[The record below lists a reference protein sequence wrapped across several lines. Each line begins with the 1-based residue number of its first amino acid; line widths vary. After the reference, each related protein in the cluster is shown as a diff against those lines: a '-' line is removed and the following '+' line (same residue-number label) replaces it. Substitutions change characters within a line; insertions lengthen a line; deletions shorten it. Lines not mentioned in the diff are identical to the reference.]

1 MRRLLSLLI
10 LPLMALCTM
19 GCESGE
25 RFDSSLFTQVLYTP
39 QYASGFE
46 IRATEG
52 GKATLLVCHNPWQG
66 AQDVTQHLLID
77 PEGMFDITHSHNVQ
91 RIEGPARRIVC
102 MSSSYVAMLTAIGK
116 SELTVGVSGIDFIS
130 DKYVNDH
137 RDKVRDVGYDNNI
150 DYEML
155 IALAPDIV
163 LLYGVNA
170 ASAMELKLRELGI
183 PYAYIGEYVEPSP
196 LGKAEWVVAIA
207 EIAGCREA
215 GEKFF
220 SEIPARYN
228 HLKELA
234 ASATSKPKVML
245 NTPYADSWYMPST
258 DSYMARLIDDAAGDY
273 LYDRNTDNT
282 SAIVDNEEAYLMAA
296 SADRWINVGQ
306 FYSLKELR
314 SRYPKLAS
322 IECVKS
328 GNVFNCTRRLSPRGG
343 NDFWESGVIRPDIIL
358 SDLIKIFHP
367 ELSLPATDE
376 SQPEGE
382 LYYYTQLE

>member
-1 MRRLLSLLI
+1 MKRLFPLI
-10 LPLMALCTM
+10 LLLLALCVA

-25 RFDSSLFTQVLYTP
+25 RFDSSLFTQVLYAP

-46 IRATEG
+46 IRATAD
-52 GKATLLVCHNPWQG
+52 GKSSLIVCRNPWQG
-66 AQDVTQHLLID
+66 AADVTHYLLID
-77 PEGMFDITHSHNVQ
+77 PEGVFDTSASNNVQ
-91 RIEGPARRIVC
+91 RIEGPAQRIVC
-102 MSSSYVAMLTAIGK
+102 MSSSYVAMLTAIGR

-130 DKYVNDH
+130 DEYVNAN

-183 PYAYIGEYVEPSP
+183 PYAYIGEYVESSP

-207 EIAGCREA
+207 EIAGCRA
-215 GEKFF
+215 SGEEFF
-220 SEIPARYN
+220 AEIPERYN
-228 HLKELA
+228 RLKELA
-234 ASATSKPKVML
+234 SQSNSRPKVMV

-258 DSYMARLIDDAAGDY
+258 QSYMARLIDDAAGDY
-273 LYDRNTDNT
+273 LYNRDTDNT
-282 SAIVDNEEAYLMAA
+282 SAVVDNEEAYLMAA

-306 FYSLKELR
+306 LHSLGELR

-322 IECVKS
+322 IECVRG

-343 NDFWESGVIRPDIIL
+343 NDFWESGVVRPDRIL
-358 SDLIKIFHP
+358 GDLIKIFHP
-367 ELSLPATDE
+367 ELSHSVDE
-376 SQPEGE
+376 PLLAGE

>member
-1 MRRLLSLLI
+1 MLV
-10 LPLMALCTM
+10 ALCAT

-25 RFDSSLFTQVLYTP
+25 RFDASLFTQVLYTP

-46 IRATEG
+46 IRATADGE
-52 GKATLLVCHNPWQG
+52 ASLIVCNNPWQG
-66 AQDVTQHLLID
+66 ATDVTQYLLID
-77 PEGMFDITHSHNVQ
+77 PEGVFDTSASHNVQ

-102 MSSSYVAMLTAIGK
+102 MSSSYVAMLTAIGR

-130 DKYVNDH
+130 DEYVNAN

-155 IALAPDIV
+155 LALAPDIV

-183 PYAYIGEYVEPSP
+183 PYAYIGEYVESSP

-207 EIAGCREA
+207 EIAGCRA
-215 GEKFF
+215 SGEEFF
-220 SEIPARYN
+220 AEIPARYN
-228 HLKELA
+228 RLKELA
-234 ASATSKPKVML
+234 AQSDSRPKIMV

-258 DSYMARLIDDAAGDY
+258 QSYMARLIDDAAGDY

-282 SAIVDNEEAYLMAA
+282 SAVVDNEEAYLMAA

-306 FYSLKELR
+306 LHSLGELR

-322 IECVKS
+322 IECVRS

-343 NDFWESGVIRPDIIL
+343 NDFWESGVVRPDVIL
-358 SDLIKIFHP
+358 GDLIKIFHP
-367 ELSLPATDE
+367 ELSHSTEEPLL
-376 SQPEGE
+376 SGE

>member
-1 MRRLLSLLI
+1 MRRLFPLI
-10 LPLMALCTM
+10 LLLLALCVA

-25 RFDSSLFTQVLYTP
+25 RFDTSLFTQVLYTP

-46 IRATEG
+46 IRATAD
-52 GKATLLVCHNPWQG
+52 GKSSLIVCRNPWQG
-66 AQDVTQHLLID
+66 AADVTHYLLID
-77 PEGMFDITHSHNVQ
+77 PEGVFDTSASNNVQ
-91 RIEGPARRIVC
+91 RIEGPAQRIVC
-102 MSSSYVAMLTAIGK
+102 MSSSYVAMLTAIGR

-130 DKYVNDH
+130 DEYVNAN

-183 PYAYIGEYVEPSP
+183 PYAYIGEYVESSP

-207 EIAGCREA
+207 EIAGCRA
-215 GEKFF
+215 SGEEFF
-220 SEIPARYN
+220 TEIPERYN
-228 HLKELA
+228 RLKELA
-234 ASATSKPKVML
+234 SQCDSRPKVMV

-258 DSYMARLIDDAAGDY
+258 QSYMARLIDDAAGDY
-273 LYDRNTDNT
+273 LYNRDTDNT
-282 SAIVDNEEAYLMAA
+282 SAVVDNEEAYLMAA

-306 FYSLKELR
+306 LHSLGELR

-322 IECVKS
+322 IECVRG

-343 NDFWESGVIRPDIIL
+343 NDFWESGVVRPDRIL
-358 SDLIKIFHP
+358 GDLIKIFHP
-367 ELSLPATDE
+367 ELSLSAADE
-376 SQPEGE
+376 PLLAGE

>member
-1 MRRLLSLLI
+1 MRRLFPLI
-10 LPLMALCTM
+10 LLLLALCAA

-25 RFDSSLFTQVLYTP
+25 RFDSSLFTQVLYAP

-46 IRATEG
+46 IRATAD
-52 GKATLLVCHNPWQG
+52 GKSSLIVCRNPWQG
-66 AQDVTQHLLID
+66 AADVTHYLLID
-77 PEGMFDITHSHNVQ
+77 PEGVFDTSASNNVQ
-91 RIEGPARRIVC
+91 RIEGPAQRIVC
-102 MSSSYVAMLTAIGK
+102 MSSSYVAMLTAIGR

-130 DKYVNDH
+130 DEYVNAN

-183 PYAYIGEYVEPSP
+183 PYAYIGEYVESSP

-207 EIAGCREA
+207 EIAGCRA
-215 GEKFF
+215 SGEEFF
-220 SEIPARYN
+220 AEIPERYN
-228 HLKELA
+228 RLKELA
-234 ASATSKPKVML
+234 SQSNSRPKVMV

-258 DSYMARLIDDAAGDY
+258 HSYMARLIDDAAGDY
-273 LYDRNTDNT
+273 LYDRDTDNT
-282 SAIVDNEEAYLMAA
+282 SAVVDNEEAYLMAA

-306 FYSLKELR
+306 LHSLGELR

-322 IECVKS
+322 IECVRGS
-328 GNVFNCTRRLSPRGG
+328 NVFNCTRRLSPRGG
-343 NDFWESGVIRPDIIL
+343 NDFWESGVIRPDRIL
-358 SDLIKIFHP
+358 GDLIKIFHP
-367 ELSLPATDE
+367 ELSHSADE
-376 SQPEGE
+376 PLLAGE

>member
-1 MRRLLSLLI
+1 MLV
-10 LPLMALCTM
+10 AFCAT

-25 RFDSSLFTQVLYTP
+25 RFDASLFTQVLYTP

-46 IRATEG
+46 IRATADGE
-52 GKATLLVCHNPWQG
+52 ASLIVCNNPWQG
-66 AQDVTQHLLID
+66 ATDVTQYLLID
-77 PEGMFDITHSHNVQ
+77 PKGVFDTSASHNVQ

-102 MSSSYVAMLTAIGK
+102 MSSSYVAMLTAIGR

-130 DKYVNDH
+130 DEYVNAN

-155 IALAPDIV
+155 LALAPDIV

-183 PYAYIGEYVEPSP
+183 PYAYIGEYVESSP

-207 EIAGCREA
+207 EIAGCRA
-215 GEKFF
+215 SGEEFF
-220 SEIPARYN
+220 AEIPARYN
-228 HLKELA
+228 RLKELA
-234 ASATSKPKVML
+234 AQSDSRPKVMV

-258 DSYMARLIDDAAGDY
+258 QSYMARLIDDAAGDY

-282 SAIVDNEEAYLMAA
+282 SAVVDNEEAYLMAA

-306 FYSLKELR
+306 LHSLGELR

-322 IECVKS
+322 IECVGS

-343 NDFWESGVIRPDIIL
+343 NDFWESGVVRPDVIL
-358 SDLIKIFHP
+358 GDLIKIFHP
-367 ELSLPATDE
+367 ELSHSTDE
-376 SQPEGE
+376 PLLTGE
-382 LYYYTQLE
+382 LYYYTQLD

>member
-1 MRRLLSLLI
+1 MRRLFPLI
-10 LPLMALCTM
+10 LLLLALCAA

-25 RFDSSLFTQVLYTP
+25 RFDSSLFTQVLYAP

-46 IRATEG
+46 IRATAD
-52 GKATLLVCHNPWQG
+52 GKSSLILCRNPWQG
-66 AQDVTQHLLID
+66 AADVTHYLLID
-77 PEGMFDITHSHNVQ
+77 PEGVFDTSASNNVQ
-91 RIEGPARRIVC
+91 RIEGPAQRIVC
-102 MSSSYVAMLTAIGK
+102 MSSSYVAMLTAIGR

-130 DKYVNDH
+130 DEYVNAN

-183 PYAYIGEYVEPSP
+183 PYAYIGEYVESSP

-207 EIAGCREA
+207 EIAGCRA
-215 GEKFF
+215 SGEEFF
-220 SEIPARYN
+220 AEIPERYN
-228 HLKELA
+228 RLKELA
-234 ASATSKPKVML
+234 SQSNSRPKVMV

-258 DSYMARLIDDAAGDY
+258 QSYMARLIDDAAGDY
-273 LYDRNTDNT
+273 LYDRDTDNT
-282 SAIVDNEEAYLMAA
+282 SAVVDNEEAYLMAA

-306 FYSLKELR
+306 LHSLGELR

-322 IECVKS
+322 IECVRG

-343 NDFWESGVIRPDIIL
+343 NDFWESGVVRPDRIL
-358 SDLIKIFHP
+358 GDLIKILHP
-367 ELSLPATDE
+367 ELSHSADE
-376 SQPEGE
+376 PLLAGE

>member
-1 MRRLLSLLI
+1 
-10 LPLMALCTM
+10 
-19 GCESGE
+19 
-25 RFDSSLFTQVLYTP
+25 
-39 QYASGFE
+39 
-46 IRATEG
+46 
-52 GKATLLVCHNPWQG
+52 
-66 AQDVTQHLLID
+66 
-77 PEGMFDITHSHNVQ
+77 
-91 RIEGPARRIVC
+91 
-102 MSSSYVAMLTAIGK
+102 MLTAIGK

-163 LLYGVNA
+163 LLYGINA

-282 SAIVDNEEAYLMAA
+282 SAVVDNEEAYLMAA

-306 FYSLKELR
+306 FYSLKELH
-314 SRYPKLAS
+314 SRYPKLTS

>member
-1 MRRLLSLLI
+1 MRQLFPLI
-10 LPLMALCTM
+10 LLLLALCAA

-25 RFDSSLFTQVLYTP
+25 RFDSSLFTQVLYAP

-46 IRATEG
+46 IRTTAD
-52 GKATLLVCHNPWQG
+52 GKSSLIVCRNPWQG
-66 AQDVTQHLLID
+66 AADVTHYLLID
-77 PEGMFDITHSHNVQ
+77 PEGVFDTSASNNVQ
-91 RIEGPARRIVC
+91 RIEGPAQRIVC
-102 MSSSYVAMLTAIGK
+102 MSSSYVAMLTAIGR

-130 DKYVNDH
+130 DEYVNAN

-155 IALAPDIV
+155 ITLAPDIV

-183 PYAYIGEYVEPSP
+183 PYTYIGEYVESSP

-207 EIAGCREA
+207 EIAGCRA
-215 GEKFF
+215 SGEEFF
-220 SEIPARYN
+220 AEIPERYN
-228 HLKELA
+228 RLKELA
-234 ASATSKPKVML
+234 SQSNSRPKVMV

-258 DSYMARLIDDAAGDY
+258 QSYIARLIDDAAGDY
-273 LYDRNTDNT
+273 LYDRDTDNT
-282 SAIVDNEEAYLMAA
+282 SAVVDNEEAYLMAA

-306 FYSLKELR
+306 LHSLGELR

-322 IECVKS
+322 IECVRG

-343 NDFWESGVIRPDIIL
+343 NDFWESGVIRPDRIL
-358 SDLIKIFHP
+358 GDLIKIFHP
-367 ELSLPATDE
+367 ELSHSADE
-376 SQPEGE
+376 PLLAGE

>member
-1 MRRLLSLLI
+1 MRRLFPLI
-10 LPLMALCTM
+10 LLLLALCAA

-25 RFDSSLFTQVLYTP
+25 RFDASLFTQVLYTP

-46 IRATEG
+46 IRATAD
-52 GKATLLVCHNPWQG
+52 GKSSLIVCRNPWQG
-66 AQDVTQHLLID
+66 AADVTHYLLID
-77 PEGMFDITHSHNVQ
+77 PEGVFDTSASNNVQ
-91 RIEGPARRIVC
+91 RIEGPAQRIVC
-102 MSSSYVAMLTAIGK
+102 MSSSYVAMLTAIGR

-130 DKYVNDH
+130 DEYVNAN

-183 PYAYIGEYVEPSP
+183 PYAYIGEYVESSP

-207 EIAGCREA
+207 EIAGCRA
-215 GEKFF
+215 SGEEFF
-220 SEIPARYN
+220 AEIPERYN
-228 HLKELA
+228 RLKELA
-234 ASATSKPKVML
+234 SQSNSRPKVMV

-258 DSYMARLIDDAAGDY
+258 QSYMARLIDDAAGDY
-273 LYDRNTDNT
+273 LYNRDTDNT
-282 SAIVDNEEAYLMAA
+282 SAVVDNEEAYLMAA

-306 FYSLKELR
+306 LHSLGELR

-322 IECVKS
+322 IECVRG

-343 NDFWESGVIRPDIIL
+343 NDFWESGVVRPDRIL
-358 SDLIKIFHP
+358 GDLIKIFHP
-367 ELSLPATDE
+367 ELSLSAADE
-376 SQPEGE
+376 PLLAGE

>member
-1 MRRLLSLLI
+1 MRRLFPLI
-10 LPLMALCTM
+10 LLLLALCAA

-25 RFDSSLFTQVLYTP
+25 RFDSSLFTQVLYAP

-46 IRATEG
+46 IRATAD
-52 GKATLLVCHNPWQG
+52 GKSSLIVCRNPWQG
-66 AQDVTQHLLID
+66 AADVTHYLLID
-77 PEGMFDITHSHNVQ
+77 PEGVFDTSASNNVQ
-91 RIEGPARRIVC
+91 RIEGPAQRIVC

-130 DKYVNDH
+130 DEYVNAN

-170 ASAMELKLRELGI
+170 ASALELKLRELGI
-183 PYAYIGEYVEPSP
+183 PFAYIGEYVESSP

-207 EIAGCREA
+207 EIAGCRA
-215 GEKFF
+215 SGEEFF
-220 SEIPARYN
+220 AEIPERYN
-228 HLKELA
+228 RLKELA
-234 ASATSKPKVML
+234 AQSDSRPKIMV

-258 DSYMARLIDDAAGDY
+258 QSYMTRLIDDAAGDY
-273 LYDRNTDNT
+273 LYDRDTDNT
-282 SAIVDNEEAYLMAA
+282 SAVVDNEEAYLMAA

-306 FYSLKELR
+306 LLSLGELR

-322 IECVKS
+322 IECVRS

-343 NDFWESGVIRPDIIL
+343 NDFWESGVVRPDVIL
-358 SDLIKIFHP
+358 GDLIKIFHP
-367 ELSLPATDE
+367 ELSHSTEEPLLT
-376 SQPEGE
+376 GE

>member
-1 MRRLLSLLI
+1 MKRLFPLI
-10 LPLMALCTM
+10 LLLLALCVA

-25 RFDSSLFTQVLYTP
+25 RFDSSLFTQVLYAP

-46 IRATEG
+46 IRATAD
-52 GKATLLVCHNPWQG
+52 GKSSLIVCRNPWQG
-66 AQDVTQHLLID
+66 AADVTHYLLID
-77 PEGMFDITHSHNVQ
+77 PEGVFDTSASNNVQ
-91 RIEGPARRIVC
+91 RIEGPAQRIVC
-102 MSSSYVAMLTAIGK
+102 MSSSYVAMLTAIGR

-130 DKYVNDH
+130 DEYVNAN

-183 PYAYIGEYVEPSP
+183 PYAYIGEYVESSP

-207 EIAGCREA
+207 EIAGCRA
-215 GEKFF
+215 SGEEFF
-220 SEIPARYN
+220 AEIPERYN
-228 HLKELA
+228 RLKELA
-234 ASATSKPKVML
+234 SQSNSRPKVMV

-258 DSYMARLIDDAAGDY
+258 QSYMARLIDDAAGDY
-273 LYDRNTDNT
+273 LYNRDTDNT
-282 SAIVDNEEAYLMAA
+282 SAVVDNEEAYLMAA

-306 FYSLKELR
+306 LHSLGELR

-322 IECVKS
+322 IECVRG

-343 NDFWESGVIRPDIIL
+343 NDFWESGVVRPDRIL
-358 SDLIKIFHP
+358 GDLIKIFHP
-367 ELSLPATDE
+367 ELSHSADE
-376 SQPEGE
+376 PLLAGE